1 MTLQYEFD
9 MAGIVTSDEKSL
21 PTRRY
26 RAYIEML
33 GNVMKERK
41 EYAEQN

>member
-1 MTLQYEFD
+1 MQLQHEFD
-9 MAGIVTSDEKSL
+9 MAGLTACDVKSL

-33 GNVMKERK
+33 GNVKKERK